1 MKLSYILSVAKK
13 DLRVEFRVKQT
24 LIFMVLFSFLTIMI
38 FSFALNFSPVSEDI
52 GAGLLWVI
60 LLFTGMMGISR
71 AFIREKELGTLE
83 GIQLSPIDP
92 ESILIGK
99 IIYNLVLMFLVEI
112 ITFLLFIVLLN
123 FNVKNIIL
131 AIFVLTLGII
141 GFVVVCSMLSVLVLN
156 AKARE
161 LLLPIILVPIALP
174 MILFSIHA
182 LRGVFMGDSLAEI
195 SSDIIALLAS
205 IVIMFTLSLLTFGFA
220 LEG

>member
-24 LIFMVLFSFLTIMI
+24 IIFMFLFSLLTITI
-38 FSFALNFSPVSEDI
+38 FNFAFYSSSVTADV

-60 LLFTGMMGISR
+60 LLFTGMMGVSR

-83 GIQLSPIDP
+83 GIRLSPIDP

-99 IIYNLVLMFLVEI
+99 IIYNIVIMFLVEI
-112 ITFLLFIVLLN
+112 IAFVLFIVMLN
-123 FNVKNIIL
+123 FHVENILL
-131 AIFVLTLGII
+131 AIFVLTLGIL

-161 LLLPIILVPIALP
+161 LLLPIILFPIALP

-182 LRGVFMGDSLAEI
+182 LRGVFLGDGLAVI
-195 SSDIIALLAS
+195 GGDIIALLAF
-205 IVIMFTLSLLTFGFA
+205 IVIMLTLSLMLFGFA
-220 LEG
+220 IEG

>member
-1 MKLSYILSVAKK
+1 MSYILSVAKK